1 MSLPRFCKL
10 CKRRM
15 VPHPTVLCKKCRRLA
30 HIFDT
35 GQKTLM
41 LEMAND
47 LATKIRK
54 REDKE

>member
-1 MSLPRFCKL
+1 
-10 CKRRM
+10 M

-30 HIFDT
+30 HNFDT
-35 GQKTLM
+35 GQKTLI
-41 LEMAND
+41 LEMADD